1 MSATAELIRPD
12 VEAPDGSRVPA
23 VTFRPKAQD
32 WKLLDALREAI
43 VTDGHT
49 SQRALA
55 KRMGVTHQAVNKQW
69 RRPGFDAWLGK
80 ELRRGR
86 GDRFEQLY
94 ERCWTLAMGGSI
106 DHAQWCAKVEGK
118 FKQTDAPVSAAPPI
132 QVNIGFQLPGLPS
145 QSGEPQQPLTIVAS
159 SSTPALTTTPDNPMT
174 DGQR

>member
-1 MSATAELIRPD
+1 MSATAELMRPD
-12 VEAPDGSRVPA
+12 VEASDGSLVPA
-23 VTFRPKAQD
+23 VAFRPKAQD

-69 RRPGFDAWLGK
+69 RRRGFDAWLGA

-118 FKQTDAPVSAAPPI
+118 FKQTDAPLSAAPPI
-132 QVNIGFQLPGLPS
+132 QVCIGFRFAGVPLPP
-145 QSGEPQQPLTIVAS
+145 QPQQQQPITTIVTS
-159 SSTPALTTTPDNPMT
+159 SSTPGADDSRQPHA
-174 DGQR
+174 